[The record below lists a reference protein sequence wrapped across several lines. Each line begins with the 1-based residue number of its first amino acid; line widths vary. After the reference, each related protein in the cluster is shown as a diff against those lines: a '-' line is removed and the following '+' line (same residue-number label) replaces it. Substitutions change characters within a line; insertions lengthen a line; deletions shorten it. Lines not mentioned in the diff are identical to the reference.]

1 MCSRYGLLLL
11 VSLFVLATARAA
23 DVSIRVVDSGG
34 RPLADAV
41 VYLRGGA
48 AGTITAPGLVTID
61 QKNKQFVPQITVV
74 AVGTAVTFPNSDQ
87 IRHSVYSFSPAK
99 SFTIKLYA
107 GKPPSPVVFDHEGI
121 IVLGCN
127 IHDQMAAWLAVVD
140 TPIFGKTDVNGT
152 LVFHGVRPASYDL
165 AAWYPGMDSGPL
177 TQVLA
182 VGSQD
187 SLSRDL
193 RLPVRPLGS
202 SDP

>member
-1 MCSRYGLLLL
+1 MRGRFVLL
-11 VSLFVLATARAA
+11 VLGALLELATARAA
-23 DVSIRVVDSGG
+23 DVSIRVVDSSG

-48 AGTITAPGLVTID
+48 AGTITTPGQVTID
-61 QKNKQFVPQITVV
+61 QKNKQFVPQIAVV

-107 GKPPSPVVFDHEGI
+107 GKPPAPVVFDHEGI

-140 TPIFGKTDVNGT
+140 TPIFGKTDVSGT
-152 LVFHGVRPASYDL
+152 IVFHGVRPASYELD
-165 AAWYPGMDSGPL
+165 AWYPGMDSGPQ
-177 TQVLA
+177 TQALA

-193 RLPVRPLGS
+193 RLPVRPIGS
-202 SDP
+202 VGQ

>member
-1 MCSRYGLLLL
+1 M
-11 VSLFVLATARAA
+11 
-23 DVSIRVVDSGG
+23 
-34 RPLADAV
+34 
-41 VYLRGGA
+41 
-48 AGTITAPGLVTID
+48 
-61 QKNKQFVPQITVV
+61 
-74 AVGTAVTFPNSDQ
+74 
-87 IRHSVYSFSPAK
+87 
-99 SFTIKLYA
+99 
-107 GKPPSPVVFDHEGI
+107 FDHEGI

-152 LVFHGVRPASYDL
+152 LVLHGVRPASYDL